1 MGEISTMTL
10 IINIVT
16 PEGIVM
22 ASDSRQTERNLKQF
36 ARISTNSANKLFT
49 LNDRVIVATAGLA
62 FFADETGIRKNVSE
76 YIEKFKEDT
85 NLDNLTVDEIS
96 NRLHD
101 FINKEYPWEKQLD
114 ISAQQL
120 EIEADRN
127 GEKIL
132 SIDKKNDSIEFKI
145 KQPSGRIK
153 EGHLN
158 IEPVNLLVSGY
169 NPDGTAETYEVNA
182 PGERILKRHNNEYG
196 CTWLGQGDV
205 VSRLILGYDS
215 KVFNIPLIKSM
226 NKHSLEDLRSQLR
239 GLEYYIQWN
248 LITLQDA
255 VDLAV
260 FLIKSTAMIQNFADG
275 INMDVGDFQGVGG
288 PIDVVLI
295 SKDGIE
301 WINKKEITY
310 SDNF

>member
-1 MGEISTMTL
+1 MTL

-22 ASDSRQTERNLKQF
+22 ASDSRQSERNIKQYT
-36 ARISTNSANKLFT
+36 RISTDTAYKLFS
-49 LNDRVIVATAGLA
+49 LNDRVIVGTAGLA
-62 FFADETGIRKNVSE
+62 FFADHTGIRKNVSE
-76 YIEKFKEDT
+76 YIDDFKKEN
-85 NLDNLTVDEIS
+85 NLNNLTIDEIS
-96 NRLHD
+96 SKLQEY
-101 FINKEYPWEKQLD
+101 INKQYPWEKQLD

-120 EIEADRN
+120 EIEAERN

-132 SIDKKNDSIEFKI
+132 SLDRKNDSIDFKI

-169 NPDGTAETYEVNA
+169 NSDGTTETYEINS
-182 PGERILKRHNNEYG
+182 PGERILKRKNNEFG
-196 CTWLGQGDV
+196 CTWVGQGDA

-215 KVFNIPLIKSM
+215 KLFKIPMIKSM
-226 NKHSLEDLRSQLR
+226 NKKSIEELRLQIR
-239 GLEYYIQWN
+239 GLEYYIQWS
-248 LITLQDA
+248 LLTLQDA

-260 FLIKSTAMIQNFADG
+260 FLIQSTSMIQKYADG
-275 INMDVGDFQGVGG
+275 ISMDIGDIQGVGG

-295 SKDGIE
+295 TKQGIK

-310 SDNF
+310 SDKI

>member
-1 MGEISTMTL
+1 MTL
-10 IINIVT
+10 IINVIT
-16 PEGIVM
+16 PNGIVM

-36 ARISTNSANKLFT
+36 TRISTDSANKLFS
-49 LNDRVIVATAGLA
+49 LNKRVIVATAGLA
-62 FFADETGIRKNVSE
+62 FFADDSGIQKNVSE
-76 YIEKFKEDT
+76 YIEEFKEDN
-85 NLDNLTVDEIS
+85 NLENLTVDEIS
-96 NRLHD
+96 SRLHE
-101 FINKEYPWEKQLD
+101 FINKQYPWEKQLD

-120 EIEADRN
+120 EIEAERN

-132 SIDKKNDSIEFKI
+132 SIDRRKDSIEFKI

-169 NPDGTAETYEVNA
+169 NPDGTCETYEVSA
-182 PGERILKRHNNEYG
+182 PGERILKRQNNEYG
-196 CTWLGQGDV
+196 CTWLGQGDL
-205 VSRLILGYDS
+205 VSRIILGYDP
-215 KVFNIPLIKSM
+215 KLFNIHLIKSM
-226 NKHSLEDLRSQLR
+226 NKKSLEDLKSQVR

-255 VDLAV
+255 VDLSV

-295 SKDGIE
+295 TKDGIK
-301 WINKKEITY
+301 WINKKEVIY
-310 SDNF
+310 SENF

>member
-1 MGEISTMTL
+1 MTL

-22 ASDSRQTERNLKQF
+22 ASDSRQSERNIKQF
-36 ARISTNSANKLFT
+36 TRISTNTANKLFT
-49 LNDRVIVATAGLA
+49 LNDHVIVGTAGLA
-62 FFADETGIRKNVSE
+62 FFADDTGIRKNVSE
-76 YIEKFKEDT
+76 YIEEFKKEN
-85 NLDNLTVDEIS
+85 NLDNLTVEEIS
-96 NRLHD
+96 ERLHEYV
-101 FINKEYPWEKQLD
+101 NKQYPWEKQLD

-120 EIEADRN
+120 EFDAQRN

-132 SIDKKNDSIEFKI
+132 SLDRKNDSITFKI

-158 IEPVNLLVSGY
+158 IEPVNLIVSGY
-169 NPDGTAETYEVNA
+169 NSDGTCETYEINS
-182 PGERILKRHNNEYG
+182 PGDMILKRRNAEYG
-196 CTWLGQGDV
+196 CTWVGQGDV

-215 KVFNIPLIKSM
+215 KLFKVPMINSM
-226 NKHSLEDLRSQLR
+226 NKNSLENLRTQIR
-239 GLEYYIQWN
+239 GLEYYIQWS

-260 FLIKSTAMIQNFADG
+260 FLIKSTSLIQKYADG
-275 INMDVGDFQGVGG
+275 ISMDVGDIQGVGG

-295 SKDGIE
+295 TKDGVN
-301 WINKKEITY
+301 WINKKEVTY
-310 SDNF
+310 SELI

>member
-1 MGEISTMTL
+1 MTL

-16 PEGIVM
+16 PEGIIM
-22 ASDSRQTERNLKQF
+22 ASDSRQTERNIKQF
-36 ARISTNSANKLFT
+36 TRISTNSAIKLFS
-49 LNDRVIVATAGLA
+49 LNDRVIVGTAGLA
-62 FFADETGIRKNVSE
+62 FFADNTGIRKNVSD
-76 YIEKFKEDT
+76 YIEAFKKD
-85 NLDNLTVDEIS
+85 NKLDSLTVDEIS
-96 NRLHD
+96 TKLQEY
-101 FINKEYPWEKQLD
+101 INNQYPWEKQLD

-120 EIEADRN
+120 EIEAERN

-132 SIDKKNDSIEFKI
+132 SLDRRNDSIDFKI

-169 NPDGTAETYEVNA
+169 NPDGTSETYEISS
-182 PGERILKRHNNEYG
+182 PGEKIIKRKNNEFG
-196 CTWLGQGDV
+196 CTWIGQGDV

-215 KVFNIPLIKSM
+215 KLFKVPVIKSM
-226 NKHSLEDLRSQLR
+226 GKKTNNDLRNQIR
-239 GLEYYIQWN
+239 GLEYFIQWS

-260 FLIKSTAMIQNFADG
+260 FLIKVTSVMQRFADG
-275 INMDVGDFQGVGG
+275 ISMDVGDYQSVGG

-295 SKDGIE
+295 TKDGIK

-310 SDNF
+310 SELI

>member
-1 MGEISTMTL
+1 MTL

-22 ASDSRQTERNLKQF
+22 ASDSRQSERNIRQF
-36 ARISTNSANKLFT
+36 TRIFTNSANKLFS
-49 LNDRVIVATAGLA
+49 LNDRVVVGTSGLA
-62 FFADETGIRKNVSE
+62 FFADNTGIRKNVSE
-76 YIEKFKEDT
+76 YLESFKKD
-85 NLDNLTVDEIS
+85 NKLDSLTVGEIS
-96 NRLHD
+96 TKLQEY
-101 FINKEYPWEKQLD
+101 INSQYPWEKQLD

-120 EIEADRN
+120 EIEAEMN
-127 GEKIL
+127 GERIL
-132 SIDKKNDSIEFKI
+132 SLDRKNDSIDFKI

-169 NPDGTAETYEVNA
+169 NPDGTSETYSLSS
-182 PGERILKRHNNEYG
+182 PGEKILKRDNNEFG
-196 CTWLGQGDV
+196 CTWIGQGDV

-215 KVFNIPLIKSM
+215 KLFKVPVIKAM
-226 NKHSLEDLRSQLR
+226 GKKHNSDLRTQIR

-260 FLIKSTAMIQNFADG
+260 FLIKSTTIMQRFTDG
-275 INMDVGDFQGVGG
+275 ISMDVGDFQNVGG

-295 SKDGIE
+295 TKDGIK

-310 SDNF
+310 SELI

>member
-1 MGEISTMTL
+1 MTL

-22 ASDSRQTERNLKQF
+22 ASDSRQSERNIKQF
-36 ARISTNSANKLFT
+36 TRISTNTANKLFT
-49 LNDRVIVATAGLA
+49 LNDNVIVGTAGLA
-62 FFADETGIRKNVSE
+62 FFADDTGIRKNVSE
-76 YIEKFKEDT
+76 YIEEFKKEN
-85 NLDNLTVDEIS
+85 NLNNLTVEEIS
-96 NRLHD
+96 ERLHEY
-101 FINKEYPWEKQLD
+101 INKQYPWEKQLD

-120 EIEADRN
+120 EFDAQRN

-132 SIDKKNDSIEFKI
+132 SLDRKNDSITFKI

-158 IEPVNLLVSGY
+158 IEPVNLIVSGY
-169 NPDGTAETYEVNA
+169 NSDGTCETYEINS
-182 PGERILKRHNNEYG
+182 PGDMILKRKNAEYG
-196 CTWLGQGDV
+196 CTWVGQGDV

-215 KVFNIPLIKSM
+215 KLFKVPMINSM
-226 NKHSLEDLRSQLR
+226 NKKSLENLRTQIR
-239 GLEYYIQWN
+239 GLEYYIQWS

-260 FLIKSTAMIQNFADG
+260 FLIKSTSLIQKYADG
-275 INMDVGDFQGVGG
+275 ISMDVGDIQGVGG

-295 SKDGIE
+295 TKDGIN
-301 WINKKEITY
+301 WINRKEITY
-310 SDNF
+310 SELV

>member
-1 MGEISTMTL
+1 MTL

-22 ASDSRQTERNLKQF
+22 ASDSRQTERNIKQF
-36 ARISTNSANKLFT
+36 TRIFTNSANKLFS
-49 LNDRVIVATAGLA
+49 LNDRVIVGTSGLA
-62 FFADETGIRKNVSE
+62 FFADNSGIRKNISE
-76 YIEKFKEDT
+76 YIEAFKKD
-85 NLDNLTVDEIS
+85 NKLDSLTVNEIS
-96 NRLHD
+96 TKLQD
-101 FINKEYPWEKQLD
+101 YINSHYPWEKQLD

-120 EIEADRN
+120 EIEAEMNSERILAL
-127 GEKIL
+127 EKKKD
-132 SIDKKNDSIEFKI
+132 SIDFKI

-169 NPDGTAETYEVNA
+169 NPDGTSETYSLSS
-182 PGERILKRHNNEYG
+182 PGGKIRKRDNDEFG
-196 CTWLGQGDV
+196 CTWIGQGDV

-215 KVFNIPLIKSM
+215 KLFKVPAIKAMGKKFNG
-226 NKHSLEDLRSQLR
+226 DLRTQIR

-260 FLIKSTAMIQNFADG
+260 FLIKSTEIMQRFTDG
-275 INMDVGDFQGVGG
+275 ISMDVGDFQNVGG

-295 SKDGIE
+295 TKNGIK

-310 SDNF
+310 SEYI

>member
-1 MGEISTMTL
+1 MTL

-22 ASDSRQTERNLKQF
+22 ASDSRQSERNIKQF
-36 ARISTNSANKLFT
+36 TRISTNTANKLFT
-49 LNDRVIVATAGLA
+49 LNDNVIVGTAGLA
-62 FFADETGIRKNVSE
+62 FFADDTGIRKNVSE
-76 YIEKFKEDT
+76 YIEEFKKEN
-85 NLDNLTVDEIS
+85 NLNNLTVEEIS
-96 NRLHD
+96 ERLHEY
-101 FINKEYPWEKQLD
+101 INKQYPWEKQLD

-120 EIEADRN
+120 EFDAQRN

-132 SIDKKNDSIEFKI
+132 SLDRKNDSITFKI

-158 IEPVNLLVSGY
+158 IEPVNLIVSGY
-169 NPDGTAETYEVNA
+169 NSDGTCETYKINS
-182 PGERILKRHNNEYG
+182 PGDMILKRKNAEYG
-196 CTWLGQGDV
+196 CTWVGQGDV

-215 KVFNIPLIKSM
+215 KLFKVPMINSM
-226 NKHSLEDLRSQLR
+226 NKKSLENLRTQIR
-239 GLEYYIQWN
+239 GLEYYIQWS

-260 FLIKSTAMIQNFADG
+260 FLIKSTSLIQKYADG
-275 INMDVGDFQGVGG
+275 ISMDVGDIQGVGG

-295 SKDGIE
+295 TKDGIN
-301 WINKKEITY
+301 WINRKEITY
-310 SDNF
+310 SELV